1 MLIMQ
6 GINTNDLHNIIAAI
20 STKLYKANIAA
31 EIHYR
36 LKSPCSVLKKILKK
50 AIAVKEL
57 KDLIAFRII
66 VNKKED
72 CYKVLD
78 IIYNIYSVDV
88 KKFKDYITNPKDNGY
103 RALHVIINI
112 YKRNIEIQIRSREMH
127 NTAEF
132 GTANHDEYKKTQEI
146 RLRKLLSNDR
156 FNTAYINTNIKN
168 AYNILSR
175 FNWTMSQLLA
185 YEQILE
191 DLCHNLNCRNGT
203 CEKRKVDYPSGG
215 SSLYLHVE
223 KL

>member
-1 MLIMQ
+1 MQ

-50 AIAVKEL
+50 ATTVKEL

-88 KKFKDYITNPKDNGY
+88 KKCKDYITNPKDNGY
-103 RALHVIINI
+103 RSLHVIINI
-112 YKRNIEIQIRSREMH
+112 YKRNIEKYKYVAERCIIQQNSVQQTTM
-127 NTAEF
+127 
-132 GTANHDEYKKTQEI
+132 
-146 RLRKLLSNDR
+146 
-156 FNTAYINTNIKN
+156 NIK
-168 AYNILSR
+168 R
-175 FNWTMSQLLA
+175 
-185 YEQILE
+185 
-191 DLCHNLNCRNGT
+191 H
-203 CEKRKVDYPSGG
+203 RKQD
-215 SSLYLHVE
+215 
-223 KL
+223 

>member
-6 GINTNDLHNIIAAI
+6 DINTNDLHNIIAAI
-20 STKLYKANIAA
+20 STKLYKANITA

-36 LKSPCSVLKKILKK
+36 LKSPCSVLKKIFKK
-50 AIAVKEL
+50 ATTVKEL

-103 RALHVIINI
+103 RSLHVIINI

-132 GTANHDEYKKTQEI
+132 GTANHDEYKKTQET

-156 FNTAYINTNIKN
+156 FNTAYINININN

-191 DLCHNLNCRNGT
+191 NLCHHLDCRNGT
-203 CEKRKVDYPSGG
+203 CEK
-215 SSLYLHVE
+215 
-223 KL
+223 